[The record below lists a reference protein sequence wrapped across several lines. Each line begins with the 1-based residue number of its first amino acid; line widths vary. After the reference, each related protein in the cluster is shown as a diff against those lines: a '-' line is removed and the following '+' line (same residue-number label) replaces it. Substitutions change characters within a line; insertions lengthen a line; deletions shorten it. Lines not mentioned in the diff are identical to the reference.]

1 MAMMSP
7 PLPEWRMAASVRV
20 FSLLA
25 DSPKRDEV
33 ELLKGIQRGLAPCIP
48 IVPLSRAIC
57 NLTKYKSLLAS

>member
-1 MAMMSP
+1 MAIMSP

-48 IVPLSRAIC
+48 IVPLFKGHLQFNKI
-57 NLTKYKSLLAS
+57 